1 MLQRLDKILSNSG
14 RLTRSQARDALKAG
28 RVAVYGETVRDGAAK
43 FDPET
48 TPVTL
53 DGAPIAGGTVVLLL
67 NKPAGYVTA
76 TRDSRFPTVMDLL
89 PSVYRRRVV
98 PVGRLDKDTEGLL
111 LLTDDGELAHRLIA
125 PRFQVPKVYY
135 ARHAG
140 RGTVEDVAAF
150 AAGLILA
157 DGTVCLPAK
166 LEVLGP
172 GESMVTV
179 CQGKYHQ
186 VRRMLAARGMP
197 VSYLER
203 RAEGGLTLGDLPRG
217 QVRLLTVRAAL
228 ERLEEALERAGK

>member
-1 MLQRLDKILSNSG
+1 M
-14 RLTRSQARDALKAG
+14 
-28 RVAVYGETVRDGAAK
+28 
-43 FDPET
+43 F
-48 TPVTL
+48 
-53 DGAPIAGGTVVLLL
+53 
-67 NKPAGYVTA
+67 PA
-76 TRDSRFPTVMDLL
+76 
-89 PSVYRRRVV
+89 
-98 PVGRLDKDTEGLL
+98 GRLDKDTEGLL

-217 QVRLLTVRAAL
+217 QVRLLTQE
-228 ERLEEALERAGK
+228 ERRLLTGDG

>member
-135 ARHAG
+135 AR
-140 RGTVEDVAAF
+140 
-150 AAGLILA
+150 
-157 DGTVCLPAK
+157 
-166 LEVLGP
+166 
-172 GESMVTV
+172 
-179 CQGKYHQ
+179 
-186 VRRMLAARGMP
+186 RMLAARGMP

-217 QVRLLTVRAAL
+217 QVRLLTQE
-228 ERLEEALERAGK
+228 ERRLLTGDG

>member
-48 TPVTL
+48 APVTL
-53 DGAPIAGGTVVLLL
+53 DGAPVAGGTVVLIL

-76 TRDSRFPTVMDLL
+76 TRDARFPTVMDLL

-140 RGTVEDVAAF
+140 QGTGEDVAAF

-166 LEVLGP
+166 LDVLGP

-217 QVRLLTVRAAL
+217 QVRLLTQE
-228 ERLEEALERAGK
+228 ERRLLTGDG